1 MSSSSTAE
9 ESNKETQQKQQQQ
22 QQQQPSPPVSSNR
35 RVLSIQSHVVHGY
48 VGNKAAVFPLQLL
61 GYDVDFINSVN
72 FASHT
77 GYQHFPFGEIMN
89 GEQLLHILKGLQ
101 LNDLL
106 IDIKYM
112 LTGYIGSVSFLEAV
126 VEVLQT
132 IRKQNPS
139 VQYVCDPVLGDNGK
153 YYVPPELT
161 QVYKTKVLPHATVVT
176 PNQFEV
182 EQLTSIEIKTLD
194 DAKRACQALHK
205 LGPSTVFITS
215 CVLEND
221 DETETTKEQ
230 QMISIIA
237 STKQQHQQPTD
248 DDNDSSDDY
257 EYYCI
262 ECPKIPGNFTGTGDV
277 TAALLLGHLGR
288 GDDIKQVMEKVI
300 NTMYL
305 IIEKTYGQKGT
316 TVSSKELKLIQSK
329 NIIEDPTITYKSR
342 KI

>member
-1 MSSSSTAE
+1 
-9 ESNKETQQKQQQQ
+9 
-22 QQQQPSPPVSSNR
+22 
-35 RVLSIQSHVVHGY
+35 
-48 VGNKAAVFPLQLL
+48 
-61 GYDVDFINSVN
+61 
-72 FASHT
+72 
-77 GYQHFPFGEIMN
+77 
-89 GEQLLHILKGLQ
+89 
-101 LNDLL
+101 
-106 IDIKYM
+106 
-112 LTGYIGSVSFLEAV
+112 
-126 VEVLQT
+126 
-132 IRKQNPS
+132 
-139 VQYVCDPVLGDNGK
+139 LGDNGK

-182 EQLTSIEIKTLD
+182 EQLTSIQIKTLD

-221 DETETTKEQ
+221 DETETTTDETTKEQ

-237 STKQQHQQPTD
+237 STKQQQQPTD
-248 DDNDSSDDY
+248 NDDDDDSGDDY